1 MRRSAEGGAPRDP
14 GLQAE
19 RTLLAW
25 QRTVIVLVVVAL
37 LYVRDPFQGG
47 APQDAGTGTLL
58 RAAVALVPVGIA
70 VAAAVHVRRRWRADG
85 RGARGGAADGPAAP
99 LARGWMRILISAGT
113 CVFAI
118 AVALSA
124 LIG

>member
-1 MRRSAEGGAPRDP
+1 MTRPAESGTERDP

-37 LYVRDPFQGG
+37 LYVRDPFQAAG
-47 APQDAGTGTLL
+47 AQHAGPEPLL

-70 VAAAVHVRRRWRADG
+70 VAAAVHVRRRWRAG
-85 RGARGGAADGPAAP
+85 RRGGRDGAAGGPAAP
-99 LARGWMRILISAGT
+99 LAQGWMRILISAGT
-113 CVFAI
+113 CVFAV
-118 AVALSA
+118 AVAVSA

>member
-1 MRRSAEGGAPRDP
+1 MSRPAEGGARRDP

-37 LYVRDPFQGG
+37 LYVRDPFQEG
-47 APQDAGTGTLL
+47 APQDPGGTFL
-58 RAAVALVPVGIA
+58 RAAVALLPVGIA
-70 VAAAVHVRRRWRADG
+70 IAAAVHVRRRWRADG
-85 RGARGGAADGPAAP
+85 RRAHGGAAHGPAAP
-99 LARGWMRILISAGT
+99 LARSWMRILISAGT